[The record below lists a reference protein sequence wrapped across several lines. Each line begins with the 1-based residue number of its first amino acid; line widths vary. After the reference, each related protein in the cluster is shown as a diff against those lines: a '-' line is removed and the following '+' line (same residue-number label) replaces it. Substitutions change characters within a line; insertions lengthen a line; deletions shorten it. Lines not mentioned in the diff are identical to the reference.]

1 MNSKKIRSIL
11 VATLSALTLVVLAG
25 LLSACGTSAKSS
37 AQSTQQVAQS
47 TTPASSAQPAVAPE
61 TVNLVVKSDDE
72 HGKMGSDGNWHDAFL
87 PADFT
92 VHAGAV
98 VTVTVQNYDNSPHS
112 FSSSDLNVNQVI
124 KAGSEDTPSTTTF
137 TFTASKAGSYTWKC
151 DPACDPWA
159 MNHDGFM
166 RGVVTVL

>member
-1 MNSKKIRSIL
+1 MTAKRIRTTL
-11 VATLSALTLVVLAG
+11 LATLSALALVALAG
-25 LLSACGTSAKSS
+25 LLSACGTSTKSS

-47 TTPASSAQPAVAPE
+47 TTPASNAQPAAAPE

-72 HGKMGSDGNWHDAFL
+72 HAKLGSDGNWYDAFL

-92 VHAGAV
+92 VQAGAL
-98 VTVTVQNYDNSPHS
+98 VTVTVLNYDNSPHS
-112 FSSSDLNVNQVI
+112 FTASDLNVNQVI
-124 KAGSEDTPSTTTF
+124 KPGSETTPSTTTF
-137 TFTASKAGSYTWKC
+137 TFTAAKAGSYSWKC